1 MGTISPYSCAIEDL
15 HTCKSNQDRLAAL
28 VEALATVL
36 GCGSA
41 EKFQEDLNQRVE
53 ALLVRKTEELLQQC
67 QEEYKLLDELAHLR
81 QNPEN
86 LK

>member
-41 EKFQEDLNQRVE
+41 EKFHEELNQRVVTIL
-53 ALLVRKTEELLQQC
+53 ACKTEELLRQC
-67 QEEYKLLDELAHLR
+67 EEEYKLLDELAHLR